1 MDLLHNNMTE
11 NSIDYLYEEEQQLE
25 EAPKEEDKP
34 DFLEGICSKCLN
46 SGFVHD
52 VKNGVL
58 GVCYTTL
65 TEDSAGH
72 PIKKL
77 MVCTHG
83 KQTSI

>member
-1 MDLLHNNMTE
+1 MSSTE
-11 NSIDYLYEEEQQLE
+11 NYLLE
-25 EAPKEEDKP
+25 NENETAPDEDKP
-34 DFLEGICSKCLN
+34 SFLDGICSRCLD

-65 TEDSAGH
+65 SEDSTGK

-77 MVCTHG
+77 MVCNHG
-83 KQTSI
+83 VNTRI